1 MFGCGSSDTVWQ
13 VRYVCVGLGMVYLGR
28 LGESRYVRVSYGRVG
43 QVRRVVS
50 R

>member
-28 LGESRYVRVSYGRVG
+28 LGKSRYGGISLG
-43 QVRRVVS
+43 
-50 R
+50 